1 MKTLKYLALL
11 LAAAMF
17 LVACGTSENG
27 DTDDT
32 GTLIVNVVDADTG
45 AAVTADITVTQD
57 GAAVDTQTGVSTFE
71 WEVEAGSY
79 TVAVSNADGY
89 LDLPGQTVNVPA
101 GDSNTY
107 TAEMVAED
115 AGLANVDALE
125 LSFVDVDGNAYDNTP
140 EINEVKDAILVAAQ
154 TEEQVGVEVLVT
166 DAEGE
171 PVANAPVTV
180 SVTGDFSDALAI
192 YPGQAVNVAPS
203 AAQTFQGISTDDDG
217 MAYFVIEATNAD
229 LSWQE
234 ILNFEEG
241 LGEGIVEPTKL
252 IVSAVGGD
260 NVAKRVEFKSF
271 FTNMSH
277 LWYGEGEPGQGSL
290 VLDED
295 SLDFTEQRLGRDF
308 GEIINIWEQTGDS
321 DRNVH
326 YFGTWALTKQ
336 PSYGPF
342 PVGTGLLREIENGEP
357 IIPGPVGLESAFG
370 GPFFGLFPGRMEY
383 TITDVSTDGDGD
395 PLVEW
400 YDNGIDCDS
409 LSSDGLTCTDDD
421 GSGVGLSP
429 VSSVSLEDLPVEATV
444 QATYYFEVVYG
455 NETYEFALK
464 DYTFTKRWIGSFLEV
479 DKYVDQH
486 VLTWAGPDVTLG
498 AADDPDVPSSDYTST
513 VNVTVSNGGDAT
525 IYQITVRDGVPAE
538 LGVITDSISDGG
550 TYDPVNHTV
559 TWNNVPE
566 LQALDPGDEFTLTF
580 DVYARHKP
588 GFCWDGGS
596 TANFVVPEQNPLD
609 DAGDCITPY
618 DDPYLATNGA
628 FPNSVTAAGFFED
641 DVTAEQ
647 LVFSY
652 APIADESD
660 IWVVRPLIELD
671 KELLSADTMTEGAAA
686 RFAITA
692 RQRDRVSTSVDP
704 SSTEY
709 AFLNTLYP
717 WEFTGALSDGDGHV
731 AEGQVDPATNSEV
744 RGNPYLHD
752 VDVNDAFEVGLD
764 FTQGIDFDGSVISPS
779 DPRVVGKDVDFN
791 TISTL
796 PRGTAETATITL
808 TGNLISDDGT
818 VTAQNGATA
827 QIDADPAYFAWR
839 NCAYLG
845 APQLNQPAPGTVE
858 FDQSVYAG
866 FLAEPATYPT
876 RGSSNLWLPDHFQID
891 GSVVLATELVE
902 ATDGTTRVAGETGQL
917 EACDEVAVI
926 PPPPSPLMTLTTNGE
941 VDTAPT
947 DGVFDPATLA
957 DGYNTGD
964 TFYYVLTAANAGA
977 EIAEDVT
984 ISVELTGTEVRFNG
998 TAELYVGTPETW
1010 TTPPEQSV
1018 TLTNQSTFTFAP
1030 VDVAADG
1037 DPEDTIRIVL
1047 TATANQVG
1055 VIDLDSELDYSN
1067 APGIQSLPLM
1077 VTEETTIQ

>member
-1 MKTLKYLALL
+1 MKTFKYLALL

-27 DTDDT
+27 EADDT

-45 AAVTADITVTQD
+45 AAVTADIAVTQ
-57 GAAVDTQTGVSTFE
+57 GGTPVDTQTGVSTFT
-71 WEVEAGSY
+71 WEVPAGAY
-79 TVAVSNADGY
+79 TVAVSNAEGY

-125 LSFVDVDGNAYDNTP
+125 LSFVDVDGNGYDSTA
-140 EINEVKDAILVAAQ
+140 EINPVKDAILVAAQ
-154 TEEQVGVEVLVT
+154 TEEQVGVQVLVT

-203 AAQTFQGISTDDDG
+203 AAQTFQGLTTDDEG

-260 NVAKRVEFKSF
+260 NIAKRVEFKSF

-295 SLDFTEQRLGRDF
+295 SLDFTEQRLGKDF

-336 PSYGPF
+336 PSFGPF
-342 PVGTGLLREIENGEP
+342 AVGTGLLREIENGSP
-357 IIPGPVGLESAFG
+357 IPGPVGLESAFG

-383 TITDVSTDGDGD
+383 TITDVTTDGDGD

-400 YDNGIDCDS
+400 YDNGISCDA
-409 LSSDGLTCTDDD
+409 LSADGLTCTDDD

-429 VSSVSLEDLPVEATV
+429 VSGVSLDDLPVEATV

-455 NETYEFALK
+455 DEVYEFALK

-486 VLTWAGPDVTLG
+486 VLTWAGPDVTLD
-498 AADDPDVPSSDYTST
+498 ASDDPDVPSSLYTST

-525 IYQITVRDGVPAE
+525 VYQITVRDGVPAE
-538 LGVITDSISDGG
+538 LGVVTDTISNGG

-559 TWNNVPE
+559 TWNNVE
-566 LQALDPGDEFTLTF
+566 ALQALDPGEEFTLTF

-596 TANFVVPEQNPLD
+596 TANYVVPEQNPLD
-609 DAGDCITPY
+609 GDACVAPY
-618 DDPYLATNGA
+618 DDPYLATNGK

-652 APIADESD
+652 APVGDESD

-671 KELLSADTMTEGAAA
+671 KELVSAETMTEGAAA

-692 RQRDRVSTSVDP
+692 RQRDRVSTTVDP
-704 SSTEY
+704 ASTEY
-709 AFLNTLYP
+709 AFLNALYP
-717 WEFTGALSDGDGHV
+717 WEFTGALDTGDGHV
-731 AEGQVDPATNSEV
+731 AAGQEDPATNSEV
-744 RGNPYLHD
+744 RNNPYLHD

-764 FTQGIDFDGSVISPS
+764 FTQGLDFDSTVITPS
-779 DPRVVGKDVDFN
+779 DPRVVGKDIDFN
-791 TISTL
+791 TIASL
-796 PRGTAETATITL
+796 PRGTAEIATITL
-808 TGNLISDDGT
+808 TGNLISDDGDGN
-818 VTAQNGATA
+818 AQNGAVATN
-827 QIDADPAYFAWR
+827 DADPELFAWN
-839 NCAYLG
+839 NCAYLS

-858 FDQSVYAG
+858 FDESIYAG

-891 GSVVLATELVE
+891 GTVVTATELVE
-902 ATDGTTRVAGETGQL
+902 ATDGTTRVAGEVGQL
-917 EACDEVAVI
+917 EACDAVAVI
-926 PPPPSPLMTLTTNGE
+926 PAPPTPLMTLTNNGE
-941 VDTAPT
+941 VLPEPV
-947 DGVFDPATLA
+947 DGVFDPTTLT
-957 DGYNTGD
+957 DGFETGE
-964 TFYYVLTAANAGA
+964 TFYYIITAANAGG
-977 EIAEDVT
+977 EVAEDVT
-984 ISVELTGTEVRFNG
+984 ITVDLNDVEVRFNG
-998 TAELYVGTPETW
+998 TASLYLGSPETW
-1010 TTPPEQSV
+1010 TTPAEQSV

-1030 VDVAADG
+1030 VDVQADG
-1037 DPEDTIRIVL
+1037 DPNDTIRIVL

-1055 VIDLDSELDYSN
+1055 TVDLETSLDYTN
-1067 APGIQSLPLM
+1067 PPGTQTLPLQ
-1077 VTEETTIQ
+1077 VSEDTTVQ

>member
-1 MKTLKYLALL
+1 MKTFKYLALL

-27 DTDDT
+27 GGDDL
-32 GTLIVNVVDADTG
+32 GTLIVNVVDADSG
-45 AAVTADITVTQD
+45 AAVEADIVVTQD

-79 TVAVSNADGY
+79 TVAVENADGY
-89 LDLPGQTVNVPA
+89 LDLPGQTVNVPE

-115 AGLANVDALE
+115 AGLANVDDLA
-125 LSFVDVDGNAYDNTP
+125 LSFVDVDGNPYDSTA
-140 EINEVKDAILVAAQ
+140 EINPVKDATLVAAQ

-203 AAQTFQGISTDDDG
+203 AAQTFQGISTNADG

-234 ILNFEEG
+234 ILNNEG
-241 LGEGIVEPTKL
+241 PGPGGPDGPGESIVEPTKL

-260 NVAKRVEFKSF
+260 NIAKRVEFKSF

-277 LWYGEGEPGQGSL
+277 LWYGEGDGGDVEVDLDDGSL
-290 VLDED
+290 EY
-295 SLDFTEQRLGRDF
+295 TEQRLGADF
-308 GEIINIWEQTGDS
+308 GEIINIWEQTGES

-342 PVGTGLLREIENGEP
+342 PVGVGLLTDGRVVNGPTE
-357 IIPGPVGLESAFG
+357 LESAFG
-370 GPFFGLFPGRMEY
+370 NPFLGVFPGRMVY

-400 YDNGIDCDS
+400 SDDGVSCDA

-429 VSSVSLEDLPVEATV
+429 VTSVSLEDLPIEATVEAT
-444 QATYYFEVVYG
+444 YFFAVTYG
-455 NETYEFALK
+455 NEVYEFALK

-566 LQALDPGDEFTLTF
+566 LEALDPGEEFTLTF
-580 DVYARHKP
+580 DVYARQKP
-588 GFCWDGGS
+588 GFCWTGDP
-596 TANFVVPEQNPLD
+596 TINFVVPEQNPLD

-618 DDPYLATNGA
+618 DDPYLVTNGA

-660 IWVVRPLIELD
+660 IWVVRPLIELQ

-717 WEFTGALSDGDGHV
+717 WEFTGALSAGDGHV

-764 FTQGIDFDGSVISPS
+764 FTQGIDFDGSVITPS

-791 TISTL
+791 VIASL

-818 VTAQNGATA
+818 VSSENGATA
-827 QIDADPAYFAWR
+827 QLDSAPAYFAWR

-845 APQLNQPAPGTVE
+845 APQLNQPWTETTE
-858 FDQSVYAG
+858 FLESIYATDG
-866 FLAEPATYPT
+866 YPT
-876 RGSSNLWLPDHFQID
+876 RGTTNLWLPDHFQLNPD
-891 GSVVLATELVE
+891 TYPATELVE

-917 EACDEVAVI
+917 EACDVVAVI
-926 PPPPSPLMTLTTNGE
+926 PPPPTPLMTLTTNGE
-941 VDTAPT
+941 VNTAPV
-947 DGVFDPATLA
+947 DGVFVPADLD
-957 DGYNTGD
+957 DGYDTGD
-964 TFYYVLTAANAGA
+964 TFYYLLTAHNAGA
-977 EIAEDVT
+977 QIAEDVT
-984 ISVELTGTEVRFNG
+984 ISVDLTGTEVRFNG
-998 TAELYVGTPETW
+998 TAELYLGTPETW

-1018 TLTNQSTFTFAP
+1018 TLTNQSTFTFTP
-1030 VDVAADG
+1030 VDVDPEG
-1037 DPEDTIRIVL
+1037 DPNDTIRIVL